1 MKSNRLVLGFIALT
15 VAVSLFNIA
24 FTVKDCYFDNI
35 EQLPKGEFL
44 YSSMSP
50 DGETTVSI
58 YRVSGINR
66 SAIRGAVVSVNEQ
79 GDRLERNIFWQVGTD
94 NALSGWVD
102 NGTISINDKMVEIS
116 SGEVYDSRYDVNLD

>member
-1 MKSNRLVLGFIALT
+1 MKSKKLVLGLIAAA
-15 VAVSLFNIA
+15 VAVSVFNIA

-58 YRVSGINR
+58 YKVSGMNR

-79 GDRLERNIFWQVGTD
+79 GIKEERNIFWQVGTD

-102 NGTISINDKMVEIS
+102 NTTISINDKAVDVL
-116 SGEVYDSRYDVNLD
+116 SGGWYDKRF

>member
-1 MKSNRLVLGFIALT
+1 MKNKKLVIGLIALSI
-15 VAVSLFNIA
+15 AVSLVNIA
-24 FTVKDCYFDNI
+24 FTVKDSYFDNI
-35 EQLPKGEFL
+35 EYLPEGEFL

-58 YRVSGINR
+58 YKVSGMKR

-79 GDRLERNIFWQVGTD
+79 GEREERNIFWQVGTD

-102 NGTISINDKMVEIS
+102 NTTISINDKEVDVL
-116 SGEVYDSRYDVNLD
+116 SGGWYDSRF